1 MDTRCLLV
9 QTWLHVH
16 QRITQLSATITEL
29 AQKKTDNS
37 ETCFCN
43 PGYEGTTC
51 STEIKCTKTPTN
63 CTQCRM
69 ETGVDKCK
77 KCKDGY
83 ALPTCANVT
92 PCTSTNHAT
101 KCNNNGTC
109 AKKTDNS
116 ETCFC
121 KTGFSGTTCETK
133 SDVNGSNLG
142 QENALLLRLIAGIIV
157 ASLSNLR

>member
-51 STEIKCTKTPTN
+51 STEIKCTTTPTN
-63 CTQCRM
+63 CTQCRK

-101 KCNNNGTC
+101 KCKNNG
-109 AKKTDNS
+109 
-116 ETCFC
+116 
-121 KTGFSGTTCETK
+121 
-133 SDVNGSNLG
+133 
-142 QENALLLRLIAGIIV
+142 I
-157 ASLSNLR
+157 